1 MFSQIDLRLGFHQI
15 ECDEVSR
22 DITTFATH
30 YGLFRYTRMGI
41 GVNVAPEKYQQI
53 TRQVVSD
60 IGGVQNIADDLKV
73 HSKNHETLDRNLHR
87 VTRRLC

>member
-1 MFSQIDLRLGFHQI
+1 
-15 ECDEVSR
+15 
-22 DITTFATH
+22 
-30 YGLFRYTRMGI
+30 MGI
-41 GVNVAPEKYQQI
+41 GVDAAPEKYQQI

-73 HSKNHETLDRNLHR
+73 NSKNHETLDRNLHR